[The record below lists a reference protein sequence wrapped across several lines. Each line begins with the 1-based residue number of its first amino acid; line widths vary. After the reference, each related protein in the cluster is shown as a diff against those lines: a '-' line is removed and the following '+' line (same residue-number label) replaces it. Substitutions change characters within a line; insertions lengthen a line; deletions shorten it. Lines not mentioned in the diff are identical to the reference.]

1 MTAIW
6 FCWHQRDKN
15 FLEHTDVAW
24 DANNP
29 IRQSNHPVLNI
40 AVLYFYLIP
49 SSTLLTFLILESRL
63 LDKKVVNDCYRIG
76 IHHASTRPVKVNSL
90 SSNPTVPSTA
100 ASLHNSNSSFSTC
113 CLNIFMLIFN
123 VFYHLWQDLDQ
134 YSLILRQL
142 WSTFFHSW
150 KWSALLYDVYFYYC
164 LWRVDPMRMY
174 FFITRGVIKFM

>member
-100 ASLHNSNSSFSTC
+100 ASLHNPNSSFSTC

-134 YSLILRQL
+134 YSYFEAAVIYFLSLLEMICSPIRCLLLLLFMKSR
-142 WSTFFHSW
+142 SHEDVFFH
-150 KWSALLYDVYFYYC
+150 Y
-164 LWRVDPMRMY
+164 
-174 FFITRGVIKFM
+174 